1 MITSS
6 TRQVGWRPL
15 IRSATQRVWARAR
28 GLPRVPILRSL
39 GKIGFQWQ
47 VLQEVAVQPVQALL
61 LPLEAEVNL

>member
-1 MITSS
+1 
-6 TRQVGWRPL
+6 
-15 IRSATQRVWARAR
+15 
-28 GLPRVPILRSL
+28 LRSL